1 MERIK
6 TIIIDDEPEAINR
19 LRRLLKHFTEIEI
32 IENDTDPVSGTEKI
46 IDYKP
51 DLVFMDVEMP
61 GRSGFEV
68 IEIVAQKGFQPKY
81 IITTGYDHYMLKAIR
96 AQAFDYLIKPIDI
109 DELRE
114 MIERFLTGHK
124 SKKEQFDCHL
134 QILATKKGL
143 TQREAEILP
152 YLLKGQTSESIAE
165 SLFISKNTVDTHRK
179 QILHKLNVKS
189 TSELIYKIS
198 SNLIF

>member
-6 TIIIDDEPEAINR
+6 TILIDDEPEAINR

-32 IENDTDPVSGTEKI
+32 IENDTDPLSGTEKI
-46 IDYKP
+46 IVYKP
-51 DLVFMDVEMP
+51 DLVFIDVEMP

-68 IEIVAQKGFQPKY
+68 IEIVAQKGVKPKY

-96 AQAFDYLIKPIDI
+96 AQAFDYLIKPIDV
-109 DELRE
+109 DELKE
-114 MIERFLTGHK
+114 MLDRFIHEHK
-124 SKKEQFDCHL
+124 SKKEQLESNIHV
-134 QILATKKGL
+134 LAKEKGL

-165 SLFISKNTVDTHRK
+165 SLFISKNTVDTHRRR
-179 QILHKLNVKS
+179 ILHKFNIKS
-189 TSELIYKIS
+189 TSELIYKLTS
-198 SNLIF
+198 DLK